1 MTGPQTADSVFG
13 QMLICL
19 RMSKL
24 DFMVKETPYSGY
36 VTIRKKF
43 VKNFTEE
50 HIEKENVEQIVDLG
64 LMENLK
70 KENTFLRD

>member
-1 MTGPQTADSVFG
+1 MKMTGPQTADSVFG

-24 DFMVKETPYSGY
+24 DYMVKETPYSGY

-43 VKNFTEE
+43 VKNYTGE
-50 HIEKENVEQIVDLG
+50 HVG

-70 KENTFLRD
+70 IENNFLNEKVKEF